1 MMNNQG
7 LLIVVSAPSGCGKDT
22 VISRV
27 MKKLGDNAALS
38 VSMTTR
44 AMRPG
49 EEEGVNYYYVSV
61 DEFKKHIEDGD
72 MLEYTSYG
80 SNFYGTPVKPV
91 KDKLNEG
98 KIVFLII
105 EVEGGENVKKIFPD
119 AKKIFIVPPS
129 MKELENRLRNRGTD
143 SEEAILKRLA
153 IAETELKRAK
163 EYDYIIENSVL
174 EDAVSDVMSIIR
186 AGQLEISKMKN
197 KISEVI
203 TNA

>member
-1 MMNNQG
+1 MNNEG
-7 LLIVVSAPSGCGKDT
+7 ILIVVSAPSGCGKDT
-22 VISRV
+22 VISKV
-27 MKKLGDNAALS
+27 LENLGDKAMLS

-49 EEEGVNYYYVSV
+49 EAEGVNYFYVSV
-61 DEFKKHIEDGD
+61 DEFKEHIKNGD
-72 MLEYTSYG
+72 MLEYATYG
-80 SNFYGTPVKPV
+80 SNFYGTPIKPV
-91 KDKLNEG
+91 KDKLKEG
-98 KIVFLII
+98 KIVILII
-105 EVEGGENVKKIFPD
+105 EVEGGGNVKKIFPE

-129 MKELENRLRNRGTD
+129 MEELEARLRNRGTD
-143 SEEAILKRLA
+143 SDEAISERLR
-153 IAETELKRAK
+153 IAETELKRAE

>member
-1 MMNNQG
+1 MNKKGQ
-7 LLIVVSAPSGCGKDT
+7 LIVVSAPSGCGKDT

-27 MKKLGDNAALS
+27 LEKLGDEAALS

-44 AMRPG
+44 EMRPG
-49 EEEGVNYYYVSV
+49 EVEGVNYYYVSA
-61 DEFKKHIEDGD
+61 EQFKEHIENGD
-72 MLEYTSYG
+72 MLEYAVYG

-91 KDKLNEG
+91 KDRLNEG
-98 KIVFLII
+98 KTVFLII
-105 EVEGGENVKKIFPD
+105 EVEGGGNVKKIFPE

-129 MKELENRLRNRGTD
+129 MQELESRLRGRGTD
-143 SEEAILKRLA
+143 SEEAITKRLE
-153 IAETELKRAK
+153 IAKTELERAS

-186 AGQLEISKMKN
+186 AGQLEIKN
-197 KISEVI
+197 MHNKVREVM

>member
-1 MMNNQG
+1 MNNEG
-7 LLIVVSAPSGCGKDT
+7 LLLVVSAPSGCGKDT
-22 VISRV
+22 VISKV
-27 MKKLGDNAALS
+27 LEQLGDKAMLS

-49 EEEGVNYYYVSV
+49 EKEGVNYFYVSV
-61 DEFKKHIEDGD
+61 DEFKKHIENGD
-72 MLEYTSYG
+72 MLEYAIYG
-80 SNFYGTPVKPV
+80 SNFYGTPIKPV
-91 KDKLNEG
+91 KDKLKEG
-98 KIVFLII
+98 KIVILII
-105 EVEGGENVKKIFPD
+105 EVEGGGNVKKIFPE

-129 MKELENRLRNRGTD
+129 MQVLESRLRNRATD
-143 SEEAILKRLA
+143 SDEAIKERMQ
-153 IAETELKRAK
+153 IALTELRRAE

>member
-1 MMNNQG
+1 MNNEG
-7 LLIVVSAPSGCGKDT
+7 LLLVVSAPSGCGKDT
-22 VISRV
+22 VISKV
-27 MKKLGDNAALS
+27 LEQLGDKAMLS

-49 EEEGVNYYYVSV
+49 EKEGVNYFYVSV
-61 DEFKKHIEDGD
+61 DEFRKHIENGD
-72 MLEYTSYG
+72 MLEYATYG
-80 SNFYGTPVKPV
+80 SNFYGTPIKPV
-91 KDKLNEG
+91 KDKLKEG
-98 KIVFLII
+98 KIVILII
-105 EVEGGENVKKIFPD
+105 EVEGGGNVKKIFPE

-129 MKELENRLRNRGTD
+129 MQVLESRLRNRATD
-143 SEEAILKRLA
+143 SDEAIKERMQ
-153 IAETELKRAK
+153 IALTELRRAE